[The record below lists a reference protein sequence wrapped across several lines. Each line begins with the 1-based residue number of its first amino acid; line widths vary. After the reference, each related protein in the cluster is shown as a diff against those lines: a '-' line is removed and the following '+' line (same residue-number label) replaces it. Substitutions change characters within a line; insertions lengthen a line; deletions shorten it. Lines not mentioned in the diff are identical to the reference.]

1 MAADEKFTNLV
12 NENKEFEILSDG
24 SMAAFDINPVLHHR
38 PGKNPF
44 DPMDIGGIYLGDEFL
59 EIQTKNQK
67 LISLVID
74 IGSTTISASLVDNK
88 KGVEIAHKSGLN
100 PQRQYGDD
108 VISRTTFVIE
118 NKEGLEI
125 LQKLV
130 LEQIKNL
137 AEELIEENSYNL
149 KDLYAVFVAS
159 NAIMN
164 HILLGLSPA
173 PLARSPYQLQFTG
186 KKSLDFS
193 DIGMKEFGK
202 GKLVAVP
209 NITAFVGGDLT
220 AGIISTEIYKSRGT
234 ELLIDIGTNG
244 ELILNHEG
252 KMYSTS
258 CAAGPALEGMGI
270 SCGVTAQPGAIE
282 EAKAVDDQLIL
293 QNINH
298 EPSIGICGSGVL
310 AVIREFLKIGLINS
324 RGNIQKQDKVSEEL
338 HHFYVEGQKA
348 LWVDRDQ
355 EIFITQKDIRQLQM
369 AKGAILTGI
378 ECLLDFADVEADEL
392 EKVYIAGQFGS
403 YLSPDSLTRVGL
415 LPAAFHDKIH
425 YVGNTS
431 KSGCFMISLN
441 KEIYEKVDGL
451 VRNIKHLSLTRVE
464 NFDLR
469 LAKATL
475 FPK

>member
-1 MAADEKFTNLV
+1 MTADRRFSNLV

-38 PGKNPF
+38 PGTNPF
-44 DPMDIGGIYLGDEFL
+44 DPMDIGGVYLGDQFL

-67 LISLVID
+67 LLSLVID

-108 VISRTTFVIE
+108 VISRATFIMGNE
-118 NKEGLEI
+118 EGLEI
-125 LQKLV
+125 LQGLV
-130 LEQIKNL
+130 LKQIKNL
-137 AEELIEENSYNL
+137 AQELIEENNYEAT
-149 KDLYAVFVAS
+149 DLYAVFVAS

-164 HILLGLSPA
+164 HILVGLSPA
-173 PLARSPYQLQFTG
+173 PLARSPYQLQFEG
-186 KKSLDFS
+186 KKTLDFS
-193 DIGMKEFGK
+193 EIDMKEFGK
-202 GKLVAVP
+202 GKLVVIP

-220 AGIISTEIYKSRGT
+220 AGIISTEIYKSKDT

-244 ELILNHEG
+244 ELVLSHEG
-252 KMYSTS
+252 QMYSTS

-282 EAKAVDDQLIL
+282 ETKAEDGQLIL
-293 QNINH
+293 QNINSQ
-298 EPSIGICGSGVL
+298 PSIGICGSGVL
-310 AVIREFLKIGLINS
+310 AVIREFLKTGLINY
-324 RGNIQKQDKVSEEL
+324 RGNIQKQEKVSENL

-348 LWVDRDQ
+348 LWVDREQ
-355 EIFITQKDIRQLQM
+355 NIFISQKDIRQLQM

-378 ECLLDFADVEADEL
+378 ESLLDFAEVDTDDIK
-392 EKVYIAGQFGS
+392 KVYIAGQFGS
-403 YLSPDSLTRVGL
+403 YLSPDSLTQVGL
-415 LPAAFHDKIH
+415 LPSAFHDKIH

-451 VRNIKHLSLTRVE
+451 VRGIKHLSLTTVE
-464 NFDLR
+464 KFDLL
-469 LAKATL
+469 LAQATL

>member
-1 MAADEKFTNLV
+1 MAADRKFANLV

-24 SMAAFDINPVLHHR
+24 SMAAFDTDPVLHHR
-38 PGKNPF
+38 PGKDSFN
-44 DPMDIGGIYLGDEFL
+44 PMDIGGIYLGDRFL
-59 EIQTKNQK
+59 ETHTKNQK
-67 LISLVID
+67 LLSLVID

-118 NKEGLEI
+118 NEEGLDI
-125 LQKLV
+125 LQGLV
-130 LEQIKNL
+130 LEQIKSL
-137 AEELIEENSYNL
+137 AKELIEENNYETT
-149 KDLYAVFVAS
+149 DLYAVFVAS

-164 HILLGLSPA
+164 HILLGLSPV
-173 PLARSPYQLQFTG
+173 PLARSPYQLQFAG

-193 DIGMKEFGK
+193 DVNMKEFGK
-202 GKLVAVP
+202 GKLVAIP

-220 AGIISTEIYKSRGT
+220 AGIISTEIYKSKGT

-244 ELILNHEG
+244 ELILTHEG

-282 EAKAVDDQLIL
+282 EARFEDKQLIL

-310 AVIREFLKIGLINS
+310 AIIREFLKMGLINY
-324 RGNIQKQDKVSEEL
+324 RGNIQKQDKVSEDL

-348 LWVDRDQ
+348 LWVDQ
-355 EIFITQKDIRQLQM
+355 EQGIFISQKDIRQLQM

-378 ECLLDFADVEADEL
+378 ECLLDFAEVEADDI

-403 YLSPDSLTRVGL
+403 YLSPDSLTQVGL
-415 LPAAFHDKIH
+415 LPSIFHDKIH

-441 KEIYEKVDGL
+441 KEIYKKMDGL
-451 VRNIKHLSLTRVE
+451 VRGIKHLSLTTVE
-464 NFDLR
+464 NFDLL
-469 LAKATL
+469 LAQATL